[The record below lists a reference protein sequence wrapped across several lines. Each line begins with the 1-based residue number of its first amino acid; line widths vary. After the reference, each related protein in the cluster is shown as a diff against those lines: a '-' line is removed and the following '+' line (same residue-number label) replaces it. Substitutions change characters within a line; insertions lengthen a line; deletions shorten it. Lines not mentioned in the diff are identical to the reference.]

1 MKYARQYDD
10 EETMFN
16 GNKNKPENYYL
27 GYD

>member
-16 GNKNKPENYYL
+16 GNKK
-27 GYD
+27 